1 MWADRARARA
11 WALRV
16 GRGLVA
22 GALLVA
28 LAAGG
33 CSYSPNPTAF
43 PTHLSTIAVPVF
55 QNKTTQPALE
65 EQVTQAVVD
74 RFIKNSRLRVVGED
88 QADLVVS
95 GAIVTYK
102 NAVFGFNARE
112 QAQEYQVIVTLSVT
126 AKDRVKNRELWKD
139 DNLTRT
145 ANYFVVATGGQPAK
159 TEADGRAD
167 AIDKLAEGILN
178 RTVETW

>member
-1 MWADRARARA
+1 VWASRAIAA
-11 WALRV
+11 TAL
-16 GRGLVA
+16 GL
-22 GALLVA
+22 ALV
-28 LAAGG
+28 AGG

-55 QNKTTQPALE
+55 QNRTTQPALE

-88 QADLVVS
+88 QADLVIT
-95 GAIVTYK
+95 GAISTYK

-112 QAQEYQVIVTLSVT
+112 QAQEYQVIVTVSVT

-145 ANYFVVATGGQPAK
+145 SNYFVVATGGQPAK
-159 TEADGRAD
+159 TEADGRTD
-167 AIDKLAEGILN
+167 AVDKLAEAVLN